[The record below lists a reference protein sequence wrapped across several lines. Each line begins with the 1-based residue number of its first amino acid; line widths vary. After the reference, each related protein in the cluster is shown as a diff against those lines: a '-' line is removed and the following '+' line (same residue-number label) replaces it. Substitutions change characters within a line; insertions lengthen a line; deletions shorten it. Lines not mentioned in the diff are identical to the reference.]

1 MWALGRGLLA
11 LGGVGG
17 TNPVAAGVIALG
29 VGAVLLLDLK
39 RRGGELLLA
48 NLGVSRAVV
57 ISVATLTASR
67 GRVTALLGRN
77 GSGKTTLLR
86 VAAGL
91 LRPDYGTVRLDGEIY
106 ESPRL
111 PRLARRGL
119 FFLPE
124 RGLLPPWPEVERLV
138 TTVSRRYG
146 GPTPARLVERLDLD
160 GVAAQ
165 PVRELSGGERRRV
178 ELAVAAARSPRVL
191 LADEP
196 FLGIPPSDRQTVG
209 REFRRLADAGCA
221 TVATGHE
228 VEGLPELSDAVT
240 WLTAG
245 TTRSLG
251 TPEEAAR
258 YPEFRLQYLGMA
270 ADSS

>member
-1 MWALGRGLLA
+1 MSPNRRALGEPILVA
-11 LGGVGG
+11 DSVGKRFG
-17 TNPVAAGVIALG
+17 PRQ
-29 VGAVLLLDLK
+29 VLK
-39 RRGGELLLA
+39 G
-48 NLGVSRAVV
+48 
-57 ISVATLTASR
+57 ATLTVPR

-91 LRPDYGTVRLDGEIY
+91 LRPDYGTVRLDGEIH

-124 RGLLPPWPEVERLV
+124 RDLLPPWPEVGRLV
-138 TTVSRRYG
+138 SMVSRRYG
-146 GPTPARLVERLDLD
+146 GAEPAGLVERLDLD

-196 FLGIPPSDRQTVG
+196 FLGIPPSDRQIVA
-209 REFRRLADAGCA
+209 RELRMLADVGCA
-221 TVATGHE
+221 TVVTGHE
-228 VEGLPELSDAVT
+228 VEGLLELSDGVT

-245 TTRSLG
+245 TTRWLG
-251 TPEEAAR
+251 TPDEASR
-258 YPEFRLQYLGMA
+258 YPEFRLQYLGLA
-270 ADSS
+270 GDSS